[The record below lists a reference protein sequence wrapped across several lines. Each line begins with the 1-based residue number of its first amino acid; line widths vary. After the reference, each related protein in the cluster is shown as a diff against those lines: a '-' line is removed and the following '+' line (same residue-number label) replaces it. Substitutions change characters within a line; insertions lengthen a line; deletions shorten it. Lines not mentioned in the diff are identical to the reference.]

1 MADTEIS
8 GAALAVP
15 TADPDLDPP
24 APDEAP
30 NPVHA
35 RTRPDTR
42 WTRVNFA
49 EAIQGVQTP
58 MGWTFWS
65 YAMEESVVRTFFSM
79 GTLRGP
85 RLPDGLADD
94 GFAASFYGQAA
105 GNVDVF
111 HYVGDRMPGSSGDIV
126 VEKLLGKVP
135 ESPSKRPRSAYA
147 RFPIV
152 AVKLPRA
159 AMRAARML
167 PEKQAAAGDWW
178 RQAVLDA
185 PPSDLA
191 SAQALLAEAAGR
203 FIDVG
208 VHHATVSMLGNGLL
222 DQLAELSTAATGS
235 PSLAMDLATGYGGM
249 HEVGLIEDLWSA
261 STGELALDEVI
272 RRHGYHGPREGNLAS
287 RSWRED
293 SAPLEAVIAS
303 YTRTGVESPR
313 ARESQQA
320 QRRGEAD
327 AELLAGLSAAK
338 RPPARFVLRL
348 AQRYIPLREVGKSGF
363 LYTLDAARLAARTGG
378 RILHERG
385 LLDDP
390 EDAFFLTY
398 DEFLELPDGESG
410 LRELVGE
417 RRARHERYEGF
428 ELPPYWTGKPTPTT
442 VATTEAGDAEPSPEG
457 TAIELHGI
465 GVVGDRVT
473 GRARVV
479 TDPATA
485 ELDDGDILV
494 CVTTDP
500 SWTPLFMIAG
510 ALVIDTGGAMSHGA
524 IVARE
529 LGVTCVINTGDGTR
543 RIPDGA
549 TITVDGRQGLV
560 TVGS

>member
-8 GAALAVP
+8 GAVLAMQ
-15 TADPDLDPP
+15 ADVDPP
-24 APDEAP
+24 AQDEAP

-65 YAMEESVVRTFFSM
+65 YAMEASVVRTFFDM

-85 RLPDGLADD
+85 RLPQGLADD

-126 VEKLLGKVP
+126 VEKLLGKVA
-135 ESPSKRPRSAYA
+135 ESPSKRPRSAFA

-185 PPSDLA
+185 PPTDLP
-191 SAQALLAEAAGR
+191 SAQSLLAEAARR

-272 RRHGYHGPREGNLAS
+272 RRHGYHGPQEGNLAS

-293 SAPLEAVIAS
+293 PAPLKAVIAS

-313 ARESQQA
+313 ARESRQA
-320 QRRGEAD
+320 QRRAEAET
-327 AELLAGLSAAK
+327 ELLAGLSAAK

-378 RILHERG
+378 RILADRG

-390 EDAFFLTY
+390 EDVFFLTY
-398 DEFLELPDGESG
+398 DEFLKLPEGEAG
-410 LRELVGE
+410 LRDLVEE
-417 RRARHERYEGF
+417 RRRRHERYEAL
-428 ELPPYWTGKPTPTT
+428 ELPPYWTGKPAPTAAAIT
-442 VATTEAGDAEPSPEG
+442 SDDAEPSSDG
-457 TAIELHGI
+457 TAVELHGI

-479 TDPATA
+479 TDPAMA

-560 TVGS
+560 TVDS